1 MLKNLAAVLLAGCA
15 IASLP
20 ATAHA
25 ATAYALTGDNKLVTF
40 DTDTRKAGKAVA
52 VKGTDGALIGIDV
65 RPNDGKLYGVTGSGA
80 IFTIDPATGAATK
93 VSQLDKKFDHGGR
106 AIVDF
111 NPQAD
116 RLRLIGVNGTS
127 FRVDVD
133 KGAVTVDGSLKY
145 GEKDTNAAKKATATM
160 GAYTN
165 SMPKAKGTELFNI
178 DTALGN
184 LVLQSPPN
192 DGVLQTRGATGT
204 KFSAKASMDIFLNA
218 SDDNVA
224 YVLDRGA
231 LYTVDLKTGK
241 ATKTG
246 AVAGTGAAIDFAIQ
260 PIKK

>member
-1 MLKNLAAVLLAGCA
+1 MLKALTAALMLGISFFAA
-15 IASLP
+15 NAE
-20 ATAHA
+20 A

-40 DTDTRKAGKAVA
+40 DTDTRAVSKTIA
-52 VKGTDGALIGIDV
+52 IKGTDGALLGIDV
-65 RPNDGKLYGVTGSGA
+65 RPNDGKLYGVTNSGA
-80 IFTIDPATGAATK
+80 IYTIDTATGAATK
-93 VSQLDKKFDHGGR
+93 VSQLDKKFEHGGR
-106 AIVDF
+106 ALVDF

-116 RLRLIGVNGTS
+116 RLRLIGVNGVS
-127 FRVDVD
+127 LRVDVD

-145 GEKDTNAAKKATATM
+145 GEKDANAAKKATVTM

-178 DTALGN
+178 DTALAA

-192 DGVLQTRGATGT
+192 DGVLQTRGPTGV
-204 KFSAKASMDIFLNA
+204 KFSAKASVDIFLNA
-218 SDDNVA
+218 DDDNVA
-224 YVLDRGA
+224 YVLDRGT

-246 AVAGTGAAIDFAIQ
+246 VVKGTATAIDFAIQ

>member
-1 MLKNLAAVLLAGCA
+1 MLKIYAATLMLGTSFF
-15 IASLP
+15 ASG
-20 ATAHA
+20 AHA

-40 DTDTRKAGKAVA
+40 DTETRATSKTVA
-52 VKGTDGALIGIDV
+52 IKGTDGALLGIDV
-65 RPNDGKLYGVTGSGA
+65 RPNDGKLYGVTNSGA
-80 IFTIDPATGAATK
+80 IYTIDVATGAATK

-106 AIVDF
+106 ALVDF

-116 RLRLIGVNGTS
+116 RLRLIGVNGVS

-145 GEKDTNAAKKATATM
+145 GEKDANAAKKATVTM

-192 DGVLQTRGATGT
+192 DGVLQTRGPTGV
-204 KFSAKASMDIFLNA
+204 KFSAKANIDIFLNA
-218 SDDNVA
+218 NDDNVA
-224 YVLDRGA
+224 YVLDRGT

-246 AVAGTGAAIDFAIQ
+246 TVKGTATAIDFAIQ
-260 PIKK
+260 PIKR

>member
-1 MLKNLAAVLLAGCA
+1 MTKTLVAALLAGA
-15 IASLP
+15 AFVTLP
-20 ATAHA
+20 VAAQA
-25 ATAYALTGDNKLVTF
+25 ATAYALTGNNQLVTF
-40 DTDTRKAGKAVA
+40 DTDTRKAGKPVA
-52 VKGTDGALIGIDV
+52 IKGTDGMLLGIDV
-65 RPNDGKLYGVTGSGA
+65 RPNDGKLYGVSGNGA
-80 IFTIDPATGAATK
+80 IYTIDPATGTATK
-93 VSQLDKKFDHGGR
+93 VSQLDKAFDHGGR
-106 AIVDF
+106 ALVDF

-145 GEKDTNAAKKATATM
+145 GEKDANAAKKATVTM

-192 DGVLQTRGATGT
+192 DGVLQTRGATGM

-218 SDDNVA
+218 NDDNVA

-241 ATKTG
+241 AAKAG
-246 AVAGTGAAIDFAIQ
+246 NVAGTTAAIDFAIQ